1 MEGSAF
7 KDLGVLDE
15 QIANVMRSEAKKL
28 HLQVAEIARTK
39 DTKICGGLFFVANRM
54 RDASG
59 RLSLASFYNRDL
71 VWHVASFQRLYMET
85 LAMVDWFKTWEAR
98 LLEANRQV
106 YPVDESVMGAITD
119 SLEVAETLFRIGA
132 PVWLVRTPAEIPP
145 RINILNVRP
154 PTPKSLA
161 TLRDRRPFEVD
172 PRELCL
178 DDYPDHP
185 FPTITTASP
194 RSTLYTHACQS
205 HFEGCLGPEDPK
217 PVVKEPQSGS
227 LSVEPGFGPSRTDRD
242 VVRPSPCK

>member
-1 MEGSAF
+1 
-7 KDLGVLDE
+7 
-15 QIANVMRSEAKKL
+15 
-28 HLQVAEIARTK
+28 
-39 DTKICGGLFFVANRM
+39 M

-59 RLSLASFYNRDL
+59 RLSLTSFYYRDL

-85 LAMVDWFKTWEAR
+85 LAMVNWFKIWESR

-119 SLEVAETLFRIGA
+119 SLETAETLFRIGA

-154 PTPKSLA
+154 PTPKSFA
-161 TLRDRRPFEVD
+161 TLRDRRSSEVD

-178 DDYPDHP
+178 DDYPERP

-194 RSTLYTHACQS
+194 RSTLYVQSCQA
-205 HFEGCLGPEDPK
+205 HFEGFLGPEDPK
-217 PVVKEPQSGS
+217 PVVTEPQSGS
-227 LSVEPGFGPSRTDRD
+227 LSVESGTGPRRTDRE
-242 VVRPSPCK
+242 VHRGSPCKSLLVASFTLVLAHKLLH